1 MMKLRHPFIV
11 AIALGVPGV
20 GKTTVLRK
28 LVELAE
34 KEGVKVRVVNLGDYM
49 LKEALKRGYVDQR
62 DKIRYLKLRQQ
73 LELQIHAANAIIAEA
88 SKTLKEGDI
97 LVIDT
102 HAVIKTSIGFWTG
115 IPKILME
122 TFKPDILIVIEA
134 SVEEILSRQQRD
146 TSRYR
151 KDISKPEIVK
161 SLMDQTRT
169 LAFAAA
175 LMTSSLVK
183 IVENKEGKIEE
194 TARTIL
200 EALKGLM

>member
-1 MMKLRHPFIV
+1 MNIRYPFIV
-11 AIALGVPGV
+11 AVALGVPGV

-34 KEGVKVRVVNLGDYM
+34 KEGIKVRVVNLGDYM
-49 LKEALKRGYVDQR
+49 LEEALRRGYVDQR

-73 LELQIHAANAIIAEA
+73 LELQIHAANAVITEA
-88 SKTLKEGDI
+88 SRTLKEGDI

-102 HAVIKTSIGFWTG
+102 HAVIKTSMGFWTG

-151 KDISKPEIVK
+151 RDISKPEIVK
-161 SLMDQTRT
+161 NLMDQTRM

-183 IVENKEGKIEE
+183 IVKNREGRVEE

-200 EALKGLM
+200 ETLKGLT

>member
-1 MMKLRHPFIV
+1 MNIRYPFIV
-11 AIALGVPGV
+11 AVALGVPGV

-34 KEGVKVRVVNLGDYM
+34 KEGIKVRVVNLGDYM
-49 LKEALKRGYVDQR
+49 LEEALRRGYVDQR

-73 LELQIHAANAIIAEA
+73 LELQIHAANAVITEA
-88 SKTLKEGDI
+88 SRTLKEGDI

-102 HAVIKTSIGFWTG
+102 HAVIKTSMGFWTG

-151 KDISKPEIVK
+151 RDLSKPEIVK
-161 SLMDQTRT
+161 NLMDQTRM

-183 IVENKEGKIEE
+183 IVKNREGRVEE

-200 EALKGLM
+200 ETLKGLT